1 MDFATTLIL
10 VFLGILLEAFFSGSE
25 IGMVSVNRIKMKQL
39 ADDGN
44 SAAKAVLKLLENP
57 ERLFTTTSLGTNLA
71 MVASTAIF
79 TAFMV
84 IHFGN
89 SGEWMAMLI
98 ISPLIFFGGE
108 IIPKVIF
115 QHRADSIMLFMIYPL
130 IFFYKI
136 LSPFIIWLS
145 KASAR
150 FTSQVQLSSTEE
162 HKTFSRDQLQRVLS
176 LESQTVDLGVT
187 EKKIIHNIFNFG
199 EIRAEHCMVPLI
211 QMTALK
217 DTATMTEAHDVANDS
232 GFSRMPI
239 FHERIYNLIGILNTF
254 DLLDQ
259 PVDSTPITNL
269 IRPAYYVPPNK
280 KIDDLLKELQ
290 QRGLHMAIVVD
301 EYGGCIGLITIEDL
315 LEKIVGEIE
324 DEYDKPEKIYEH
336 YADGGYLVDGSTEI
350 NVLNDSL
357 NWDIPSGDF
366 DTLAGLTIDRL
377 ERIPNPGDQVIVGLY
392 RITVKEASK
401 RKIQALIIRKL
412 DSSQET
418 DTDKE
423 TSAQ

>member
-39 ADDGN
+39 AEDGN
-44 SAAKAVLKLLENP
+44 SAARAVLKLLENP

-84 IHFGN
+84 THFGN

-150 FTSQVQLSSTEE
+150 FTSQVRLSSTEE

-412 DSSQET
+412 DPA
-418 DTDKE
+418 DMNKE
-423 TSAQ
+423 TP

>member
-84 IHFGN
+84 THFGN

-150 FTSQVQLSSTEE
+150 FTSQVRLSSTEE

-259 PVDSTPITNL
+259 PVDNTPITNL

-412 DSSQET
+412 DPA
-418 DTDKE
+418 DMNKE
-423 TSAQ
+423 TP